1 MIQYI
6 KDIRQAS
13 GGDLPHSKKDA
24 MIAISNILTS
34 EQSDAPKIKCIRGS
48 QTKNSRRYIIE
59 ASGDLYLSVPVIRV
73 F

>member
-34 EQSDAPKIKCIRGS
+34 EQSDADKIDAL
-48 QTKNSRRYIIE
+48 E
-59 ASGDLYLSVPVIRV
+59 DLKQKIQDDTL
-73 F
+73 

>member
-34 EQSDAPKIKCIRGS
+34 EQSDADKIDALKDLKQKFKTIHYRGKWRSLSKC
-48 QTKNSRRYIIE
+48 TC
-59 ASGDLYLSVPVIRV
+59 IRV